1 MGRTRSSLG
10 SLQYAMIGFLLVIGL
25 ILPALYF
32 VNRESKTEANAA
44 FNLAKSAMAKND
56 LIAARKQLRLA
67 VKANPRWVEANLE
80 LAEVSLELLDGAGAL
95 AAVQSARAAGAN
107 PSDLQHLRGH
117 ALWLQ
122 GDFDGA
128 EAALSSDNI
137 PDANVVYAQRIL
149 ARVYTDRGNFSAAA
163 STLEIALSNAPDDT
177 MVWTEIARM
186 RFADSNQKGAIEAAE
201 KAIAFD
207 GKNVRALEIRGR
219 LARNQTGFRSALPY
233 FEQALKVNPNDVPVL
248 AEYAATLGDLGRAR
262 DMLKP
267 IRKLVSINR
276 RYGKAYYMQA
286 VVAARAGEFALSK
299 RILQRAGDAANEV
312 PGAIMLSG
320 ICEYQ
325 LGNFNYAANIFQ
337 RLVDMQPLNL
347 QARRLLARAMFRSGD
362 SFGTLDTLRFSAERS
377 DADSYNLH
385 LVARALEATD
395 QKNKAAS
402 FLGRANSPAIRDT
415 LVLPEPLSFLTT
427 QDEAKRNPND
437 ARRIIPY
444 IRNLVKNGDL
454 GLAQSLANQLQ
465 AKNPNVSDAH
475 ILAGDVAILRGQ
487 RGAALS
493 AYAKAQSISF
503 SESLL
508 LKIVDAQR
516 RNGNE
521 AAARSAIAAFFV
533 ENPNNLS
540 ALRLSAYVDLDTGKW
555 QDGILKLEQ
564 LLARL
569 GYNDV
574 IIDVNLARA
583 YSAVGRNE
591 EAIELADIAY
601 RIDPANPMVTYTYG
615 GVLFK
620 AGKRPSAALALL
632 KKAAS
637 LSPGNQEVQKTYA
650 AAKSMMQAKPPIKS
664 QPPKTNER

>member
-1 MGRTRSSLG
+1 MARTRSSIGGLR
-10 SLQYAMIGFLLVIGL
+10 YALIGFLLIIGL
-25 ILPALYF
+25 LLPVLYF
-32 VNRESKTEANAA
+32 VNRESKTQANAA
-44 FNLAKSAMAKND
+44 FNIAKSALEKND
-56 LIAARKQLRLA
+56 LITARNQLRLA
-67 VKANPRWVEANLE
+67 VKANPKWVEASLE

-95 AAVQSARAAGAN
+95 AAVQSARAAGAD
-107 PSDLQHLRGH
+107 PSDLQHFRGH

-128 EAALSSDNI
+128 EAALSGDVISE
-137 PDANVVYAQRIL
+137 AHQVYAQRIL
-149 ARVYTDRGNFSAAA
+149 ARVYTDRGNFAAA
-163 STLEIALSNAPDDT
+163 TSTLEVALSNAPDDA
-177 MVWTEIARM
+177 MVWTEMARM
-186 RFADSNQKGAIEAAE
+186 RFADGNQKGAIEAAD
-201 KAIAFD
+201 KAIALD
-207 GKNVRALEIRGR
+207 NENVRALEIRGR
-219 LARNQTGFRSALPY
+219 LARNQGGFRSALPL
-233 FEQALKVNPNDVPVL
+233 FEKALKVNPNDVPVL

-276 RYGKAYYMQA
+276 FYGRAYYMQA
-286 VVAARAGEFALSK
+286 VIAARAGEFALAK
-299 RILQRAGDAANEV
+299 RILERAGDAANEM

-362 SFGTLDTLRFSAERS
+362 SFGTLDMLRSAAERQ

-385 LVARALEATD
+385 LVARAFEATD
-395 QKNKAAS
+395 QSNKS
-402 FLGRANSPAIRDT
+402 RPFLTRANSPAIRDT
-415 LVLPEPLSFLTT
+415 LVLSEPLSFLTT

-444 IRNLVKNGDL
+444 IRNLVKSGDL
-454 GLAQSLANQLQ
+454 GSAQSLANQLQ
-465 AKNPNVSDAH
+465 ARNPNVADAH

-503 SESLL
+503 SEALL
-508 LKIVDAQR
+508 LKIVDANR

-521 AAARSAIAAFFV
+521 SAARAAIAAFFA

-540 ALRLSAYVDLDTGKW
+540 ALRLSAYVDLDMGKW
-555 QDGILKLEQ
+555 QDALPKLEQ

-569 GYNDV
+569 GYGDV
-574 IIDVNLARA
+574 VLDANLARV
-583 YSAVGRNE
+583 YSAIGRNDK
-591 EAIELADIAY
+591 AIELADIAY
-601 RIDPANPMVTYTYG
+601 HIDPANPMVTYTYG

-620 AGKRPSAALALL
+620 AGKQPKAALELL
-632 KKAAS
+632 KKAAKLLPS
-637 LSPGNQEVQKTYA
+637 NDEVQKTYA
-650 AAKSMMQAKPPIKS
+650 MAKSMMQAKKPAV
-664 QPPKTNER
+664 KT

>member
-1 MGRTRSSLG
+1 MARTRSSIGGLR
-10 SLQYAMIGFLLVIGL
+10 YALIGFLLIIGL
-25 ILPALYF
+25 LLPVLYF
-32 VNRESKTEANAA
+32 VNRESKTQANAA
-44 FNLAKSAMAKND
+44 FNIAKSALAKND
-56 LIAARKQLRLA
+56 LITARNQLRLA
-67 VKANPRWVEANLE
+67 VKANPKWVEASLE

-95 AAVQSARAAGAN
+95 AAVQSARAAGAD
-107 PSDLQHLRGH
+107 PSDLQHFRGH

-128 EAALSSDNI
+128 EAALSGDVISE
-137 PDANVVYAQRIL
+137 AHQVYAQRIL
-149 ARVYTDRGNFSAAA
+149 ARVYTDRGNFAAA
-163 STLEIALSNAPDDT
+163 TSTLEVALSNAPYDA
-177 MVWTEIARM
+177 MVWTEMARM
-186 RFADSNQKGAIEAAE
+186 RFADGNQKGAIEAAD
-201 KAIAFD
+201 KAIALD
-207 GKNVRALEIRGR
+207 NENVRALEIRGR
-219 LARNQTGFRSALPY
+219 LARNQGGFRSALPF
-233 FEQALKVNPNDVPVL
+233 FEKALKVNPNDVPVL

-276 RYGKAYYMQA
+276 FYGRAYYMQA
-286 VVAARAGEFALSK
+286 VIAARAGEFALAK
-299 RILQRAGDAANEV
+299 RILERAGDAANEM

-362 SFGTLDTLRFSAERS
+362 SFGTLDMLRSAAERQ

-385 LVARALEATD
+385 LVARAFEATD
-395 QKNKAAS
+395 QSNKS
-402 FLGRANSPAIRDT
+402 RPFLMRANSPAIRDT
-415 LVLPEPLSFLTT
+415 LVLSEPLSFLTT

-444 IRNLVKNGDL
+444 IRNLVKSGDL
-454 GLAQSLANQLQ
+454 GSAQSLANQLQ
-465 AKNPNVSDAH
+465 ARNPNVADAH

-503 SESLL
+503 SEALL
-508 LKIVDAQR
+508 LKIVDANR

-521 AAARSAIAAFFV
+521 AAARAAISAFFA

-540 ALRLSAYVDLDTGKW
+540 ALRLSAYVDLDMGKW
-555 QDGILKLEQ
+555 QDALPKLEQ

-569 GYNDV
+569 GYGDV
-574 IIDVNLARA
+574 VLDANLARA
-583 YSAVGRNE
+583 YSAIGRNDI
-591 EAIELADIAY
+591 AIELADIAY

-620 AGKRPSAALALL
+620 AGKQPKAALELL
-632 KKAAS
+632 KKAAKLLPS
-637 LSPGNQEVQKTYA
+637 NDEVQKTYA
-650 AAKSMMQAKPPIKS
+650 MAKSMMQAKKPAV
-664 QPPKTNER
+664 KT